1 MLSESY
7 ITSRHSILLNW
18 VRCNTNLVG
27 TAAEELAHHIFLKYY
42 GKCL

>member
-7 ITSRHSILLNW
+7 ITSRHNILLNW
-18 VRCNTNLVG
+18 VHRNTSLVG
-27 TAAEELAHHIFLKYY
+27 TAAEELAHQIFLKYY